1 MKKKMTL
8 VFLVDEPKDLVLL
21 GVKKTGFGQ
30 GKMLGI
36 GGKVDAGESVIEAA
50 CREVREEI
58 HVDIDPKNLS
68 EGGRVEFIFPESSG
82 WHHEVYIY
90 TSKNWQGTPT
100 ETAEIKPEWVAKSQ
114 IPFEKMWDDA
124 KYWLPKILQHQPVNA
139 KIFYGEDLK
148 TVRSVEW
155 LKT

>member
-8 VFLVDEPKDLVLL
+8 VFLVDDQRDLVLL

-36 GGKVDAGESVIEAA
+36 GGKVDAGETVIEAA
-50 CREVREEI
+50 CREVLEEI
-58 HVDIDPKNLS
+58 HVTIDPKNLY

-82 WHHEVYIY
+82 WHHDVYIF
-90 TSKNWQGTPT
+90 TCTHWQGTPT
-100 ETAEIKPEWVAKSQ
+100 ETAEIKPQWVAKSQ

-124 KYWLPKILQHQPVNA
+124 KYWLPKILKNEPVNA

-148 TVRSVEW
+148 TVSSVEW